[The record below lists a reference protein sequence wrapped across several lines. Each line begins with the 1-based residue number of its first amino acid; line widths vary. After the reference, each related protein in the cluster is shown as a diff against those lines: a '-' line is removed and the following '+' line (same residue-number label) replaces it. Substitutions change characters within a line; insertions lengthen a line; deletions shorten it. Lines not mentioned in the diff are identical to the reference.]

1 MPGVRPITYVTCR
14 PCDALTQAVQHIA
27 GICLLCGMVT
37 ANAAPACN
45 TGLKNQAGMVVAAF
59 KSGNCRTLASAAPHL
74 RAQLQH
80 KKLVT
85 LTERGSPP
93 ACFAECA
100 EEGVEQRKGEWPHTR
115 APTVESVAALM
126 QYFLALDVFA
136 KR

>member
-1 MPGVRPITYVTCR
+1 
-14 PCDALTQAVQHIA
+14 
-27 GICLLCGMVT
+27 MVT

-45 TGLKNQAGMVVAAF
+45 TGLENQAGMVVAAF
-59 KSGNCRTLASAAPHL
+59 ESETWRTFASAAPHL

-93 ACFAECA
+93 ACLAECA
-100 EEGVEQRKGEWPHTR
+100 KEGVEQRKGEWPHTR
-115 APTVESVAALM
+115 APTIESVAALM
-126 QYFLALDVFA
+126 QNFLALDVFA

>member
-1 MPGVRPITYVTCR
+1 
-14 PCDALTQAVQHIA
+14 
-27 GICLLCGMVT
+27 MVT

-45 TGLKNQAGMVVAAF
+45 TGLASQAGMVIAAID
-59 KSGNCRTLASAAPHL
+59 SENCRSLASAAPHL

-80 KKLVT
+80 KELVT
-85 LTERGSPP
+85 LTKRGSPP

-115 APTVESVAALM
+115 APTIESVAALM
-126 QYFLALDVFA
+126 QLFLARDVFA